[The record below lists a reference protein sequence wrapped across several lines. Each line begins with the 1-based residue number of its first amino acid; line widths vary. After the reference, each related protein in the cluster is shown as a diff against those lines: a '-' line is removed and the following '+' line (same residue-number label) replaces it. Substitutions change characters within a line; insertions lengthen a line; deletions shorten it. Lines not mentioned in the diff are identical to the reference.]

1 MSVNLEIP
9 PNHTPFDVGSIVLIV
24 LAALGYM
31 PGIAAALAVVW
42 YAILIYDRFMNGPKR
57 AE

>member
-1 MSVNLEIP
+1 VSSFEVP
-9 PNHTPFDVGSIVLIV
+9 PNHTPLDVGSIVVIV
-24 LAALGYM
+24 LSALGYM

-42 YAILIYDRFMNGPKR
+42 YAILIYDRLMHGPRR